1 MIVHVVLINFR
12 HGIPVDTRWECVRR
26 LRELTTLVPGLTNL
40 RAGLNVT
47 TMERAWDMS
56 MTAEFAALDEM
67 TAYSTH
73 PAHVDVQHFIDS
85 YAADV
90 IRIDFDPDSP
100 PPVRGKSALTK
111 AIS

>member
-12 HGIPVDTRWECVRR
+12 YGIPADTRWECVRR
-26 LRELTTLVPGLTNL
+26 LRELATLVPGLTNL
-40 RAGLNVT
+40 RVGLNVT
-47 TMERAWDMS
+47 TMDHAWDMS
-56 MTAEFAALDEM
+56 LTAEFAALEEI

-73 PAHVDVQHFIDS
+73 PAHVDAQHFVDD

-100 PPVRGKSALTK
+100 LPMVRKL
-111 AIS
+111 

>member
-12 HGIPVDTRWECVRR
+12 NGIPADTRWECVGR
-26 LRELTTLVPGLTNL
+26 LRELATLVRGLTNL
-40 RAGLNVT
+40 RVGLNVT

-56 MTAEFAALDEM
+56 VTAEFAALEDM

-73 PAHVDVQHFIDS
+73 PAHVDAQHFVDS

-90 IRIDFDPDSP
+90 IRIDFDPDSRP
-100 PPVRGKSALTK
+100 ATPGKVL
-111 AIS
+111 